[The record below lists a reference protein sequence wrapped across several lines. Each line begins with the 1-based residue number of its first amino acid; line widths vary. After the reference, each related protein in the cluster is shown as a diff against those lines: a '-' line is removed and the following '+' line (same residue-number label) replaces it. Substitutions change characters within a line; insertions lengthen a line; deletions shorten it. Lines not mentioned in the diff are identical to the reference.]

1 MKHWLIIG
9 LIGCMLLGCDNF
21 NNQNP
26 VPYVPVSYTLK
37 ITEEH
42 PHFMIDNGYQTMTIT
57 KPRYNYEYIGYCG
70 LLIWVGMDGHYH
82 AADLCCPNCVNKTKP
97 VTIDGL
103 YAVCPI
109 CEEKFDLSYGFAIP
123 TKGITKYPLRKYQ
136 AILNSTY
143 TGHTLRITN

>member
-1 MKHWLIIG
+1 MKKWLY
-9 LIGCMLLGCDNF
+9 IGCLLCMLMACENI

-26 VPYVPVSYTLK
+26 VPHVPVSYTMN
-37 ITEEH
+37 ITSEY
-42 PHFMIDNGYQTMTIT
+42 PHFVIENGYQTLTIT
-57 KPRYNYEYIGYCG
+57 KAKFNYEYVGYAG
-70 LLIWVGMDGHYH
+70 LLIWIGMDGHYH
-82 AADLCCPNCVNKTKP
+82 VADLCCPNCVNKTKP